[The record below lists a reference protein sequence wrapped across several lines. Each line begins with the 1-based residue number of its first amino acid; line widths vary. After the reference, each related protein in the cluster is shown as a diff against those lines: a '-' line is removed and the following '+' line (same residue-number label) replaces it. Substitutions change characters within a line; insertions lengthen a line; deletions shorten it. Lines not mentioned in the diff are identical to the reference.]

1 MSDEQ
6 KPELKGKGG
15 PGRGGGRK
23 PGSVNKLAKQS
34 IIAAKATGILPH
46 EWLLNIVRGEPVE
59 QRRWKIERDEN
70 GREVSRELVTETI
83 YPDFPVRMDAAKA
96 ASPYYAPRLATQ
108 TVSVQGGN
116 EAVAEALKLMA
127 TRLPV

>member
-1 MSDEQ
+1 MA
-6 KPELKGKGG
+6 GGGG
-15 PGRGGGRK
+15 PRKGAGRPVGA
-23 PGSVNKLAKQS
+23 VNRVAKEA
-34 IIAAKATGILPH
+34 IAAAKAEGILPH
-46 EWLLNIVRGEPVE
+46 EWLLNVVRGEPVE
-59 QRRWKIERDEN
+59 QKRWKIERDEH
-70 GREVSRELVTETI
+70 GKEISRELVTELV

>member
-1 MSDEQ
+1 MAV
-6 KPELKGKGG
+6 GG
-15 PGRGGGRK
+15 PRPGAGRPK
-23 PGSVNKLAKQS
+23 GSVNRTTKAT
-34 IIAAKATGILPH
+34 IEAAKAAGLLPH
-46 EWLLNIVRGEPVE
+46 EWLLQIARGEPVE
-59 QRRWKIERDEN
+59 QKRWDIKRDEH
-70 GREVSRELVTETI
+70 GKEISRELVIDII

>member
-1 MSDEQ
+1 MA
-6 KPELKGKGG
+6 GGGG
-15 PGRGGGRK
+15 PRKGAGRPVGA
-23 PGSVNKLAKQS
+23 VNRVAKEA
-34 IIAAKATGILPH
+34 IAAAKAEGILPH

-59 QRRWKIERDEN
+59 QKRWKIELDEH
-70 GREVSRELVTETI
+70 GKEISRELVTELV